1 MVDTSL
7 AAVLMRNAEDDL
19 RSAEQAS
26 SGERHDVRSRAFNSQ
41 QAAEKALKAALV
53 SSGKGAPH
61 THDLV
66 YLHDNPP
73 PDRDANAPA
82 DPGKMANMGVTAG
95 HGNGGTT
102 PTKPDADRALGIAAD
117 VAEAVRAGIAS
128 GP

>member
-1 MVDTSL
+1 
-7 AAVLMRNAEDDL
+7 MRNAEDDL
-19 RSAEQAS
+19 RSAERAS
-26 SGERHDVRSRAFNSQ
+26 SGERHDVRSRAFHSQ
-41 QAAEKALKAALV
+41 QAGERALKAALV

-82 DPGKMANMGVTAG
+82 DLGKLTNMAVTARY
-95 HGNGGTT
+95 GNGGTT
-102 PTKPDADRALGIAAD
+102 PTKPQADWALGVAAD
-117 VAEAVRAGIAS
+117 VVEPARAGIAS